1 MMNLDQ
7 KTAEAGAESGAPV
20 YGIKKIQV
28 IRPGVPLSLQTCGS
42 QEGNSKIMNRWK
54 LMDVE
59 YINIAFKVP
68 YMLAQDYM
76 EEQYIESVENIRIF
90 MEMSS

>member
-1 MMNLDQ
+1 
-7 KTAEAGAESGAPV
+7 
-20 YGIKKIQV
+20 
-28 IRPGVPLSLQTCGS
+28 
-42 QEGNSKIMNRWK
+42 MNRWK

>member
-1 MMNLDQ
+1 M
-7 KTAEAGAESGAPV
+7 
-20 YGIKKIQV
+20 
-28 IRPGVPLSLQTCGS
+28 PLSLQTCGS

-68 YMLAQDYM
+68 YTLAQDYM
-76 EEQYIESVENIRIF
+76 EEQY
-90 MEMSS
+90 

>member
-1 MMNLDQ
+1 M
-7 KTAEAGAESGAPV
+7 
-20 YGIKKIQV
+20 
-28 IRPGVPLSLQTCGS
+28 SLQTCGS

-68 YMLAQDYM
+68 YTLAQDYM
-76 EEQYIESVENIRIF
+76 EEQY
-90 MEMSS
+90 